1 MRVAPPETRV
11 TRSAAPLALALA
23 SAAGAVALA
32 SIASFAAAVPPAPP
46 GFQLGGDAER
56 GRAVYARSCVLC
68 HGKLG
73 DGKGT
78 IHGEGAPATDFTD
91 GERMAKRSDWE
102 VYVAIRDGGA
112 ALGLSPRM
120 IAWGK
125 VLTDQ
130 QVRDAAAY
138 VRTFARK

>member
-1 MRVAPPETRV
+1 V
-11 TRSAAPLALALA
+11 TRRSAPNLALALA
-23 SAAGAVALA
+23 LAAGAAVLA
-32 SIASFAAAVPPAPP
+32 RAVPPAPP
-46 GFQLGGDAER
+46 DFRLGGDAER
-56 GRAVYARSCVLC
+56 GKAVYARTCALC
-68 HGKLG
+68 HGKAG

-78 IHGEGAPATDFTD
+78 VHGEGPPATDFTD

-102 VYVAIRDGGA
+102 VYLAIRDGGA

-125 VLTDQ
+125 VLNDQ

-138 VRTFARK
+138 VRTLARK